1 VVEIEVSKP
10 NLLPE
15 TEAMNPLRH
24 YPILASLLRPFRL
37 SQQKTC
43 AALVAALCQAAQ
55 ASSFAIAGQLSSLT
69 EVQLGSALT
78 RLYRFL
84 RNERFDNWLLT
95 ERMLHLLA
103 QPNKSLLLALDW
115 TAWQDRFSVLTA
127 SVCVDTRSIPIAV
140 SACVKR
146 NLARSQNLWEETFL
160 RLVVDRLRASGVQA
174 IWLCDRGFHRVKW
187 MERLMELEQ
196 QFVVRLHRDVMVHLR
211 DGACLLKSLEI
222 HEGERRD
229 LGFVQLRSDKLVRVR
244 VIAVWARGAKEVWW
258 LATNLDNRVSKVV
271 SYYDRRMGI
280 EEQFRDAKGHR
291 FGLKLRWTQF
301 TKAEFVERM
310 YLLVGLALL
319 LWTSVGHAVEEKA
332 PKVRLRSKTKG
343 ARLSLARIGSYYWQK
358 VTKQLKLT
366 TRFVREHLPPPRLRV
381 FKWLTA
387 PQK

>member
-1 VVEIEVSKP
+1 
-10 NLLPE
+10 
-15 TEAMNPLRH
+15 MNPLRR
-24 YPILASLLRPFRL
+24 YPILSSLLRPFRL

-43 AALVAALCQAAQ
+43 AALVVALCQAAQ
-55 ASSFAIAGQLSSLT
+55 ASSFAIAGQLSCLT

-95 ERMLHLLA
+95 ERMLRLLN

-127 SVCVDTRSIPIAV
+127 SVCVDTRSIPVAV

-146 NLARSQNLWEETFL
+146 QLARSQNLWEETFL
-160 RLVVDRLRASGVQA
+160 RLVVDRLRASDVSA

-187 MERLMELEQ
+187 MERLMELDQ
-196 QFVVRLHRDVMVHLR
+196 QFVVRLHRDVTVHLR

-222 HEGERRD
+222 REGERRD
-229 LGFVQLRSDKLVRVR
+229 LGFVQLRADKLVRVR
-244 VIAVWARGAKEVWW
+244 VIAVWAKGAKEVWW
-258 LATNLDNRVSKVV
+258 LATNLTNAVSKVV

-291 FGLKLRWTQF
+291 FGMKLRWTQF

-310 YLLVGLALL
+310 YLLVGIALL
-319 LWTSVGHAVEEKA
+319 LWTSAGCVVQEQQ
-332 PKVRLRSKTKG
+332 PNVRLRSKTKG
-343 ARLSLARIGSYYWQK
+343 ERLSLARIGSYYWQK
-358 VTKQLKLT
+358 VTRQFKLT

>member
-1 VVEIEVSKP
+1 
-10 NLLPE
+10 
-15 TEAMNPLRH
+15 MNPLRR
-24 YPILASLLRPFRL
+24 YPILSSLLRPFRL

-43 AALVAALCQAAQ
+43 ASLVAALCQAAQ
-55 ASSFAIAGQLSSLT
+55 ASSFAIAGQLSCLT
-69 EVQLGSALT
+69 AVQLVSALT

-127 SVCVDTRSIPIAV
+127 SVCVDTRSLPVAV

-146 NLARSQNLWEETFL
+146 QLARSQNLWEETFL
-160 RLVVDRLRASGVQA
+160 RLVVDRLRAVGVEA
-174 IWLCDRGFHRVKW
+174 VWLCDRGFHRVKW
-187 MERLMELEQ
+187 LERLMELEQ
-196 QFVVRLHRDVMVHLR
+196 QFVVRLHRDVTVHLR
-211 DGACLLKSLEI
+211 ERVCLLKSLEI
-222 HEGERRD
+222 REGERRD
-229 LGFVQLRSDKLVRVR
+229 FGFVHLRADKLVRVR
-244 VIAVWARGAKEVWW
+244 VIAVWAKGAKEVWW
-258 LATNLDNRVSKVV
+258 LATNLTNRVSKVV

-280 EEQFRDAKGHR
+280 EEQFRDTKGQR

-301 TKAEFVERM
+301 QHAEFVERM
-310 YLLVGLALL
+310 YLLVGVALL
-319 LWTSVGHAVEEKA
+319 LWTSVGRAVEEEH

-343 ARLSLARIGSYYWQK
+343 ARLSLARIGSYYWRK
-358 VTKQLKLT
+358 VTQQVSLT

-387 PQK
+387 PQN